1 MYYTAIW
8 QYPTLGDFSA
18 KSGKGKMAAC
28 SFSAEAER
36 HSLKRSSRVTTDW
49 MSNAFALRFRPLA
62 ETKVRLIFYHQTLPN
77 LNGIDTKRQL

>member
-1 MYYTAIW
+1 MCRQRTVIPQGHSEAANA
-8 QYPTLGDFSA
+8 LGSTSA
-18 KSGKGKMAAC
+18 RLGKGEMAAR

-62 ETKVRLIFYHQTLPN
+62 ETKVRLIFYH
-77 LNGIDTKRQL
+77 